1 MNKVI
6 LFSES
11 TIDITPELVAKYQI
25 EVFPLIVNFEE
36 ETYYDGVNITPDEL
50 YKKVEEKKM
59 LPKTAARTPLD
70 YKEAY
75 LKFLEQGNDVVH
87 ITLGSNFS
95 STYQNAFV
103 ARNNLKDELKER
115 IFLLDGKNLSSGTA
129 LLLLKAA
136 KLRDMGKSAKEIAE
150 EIQKL
155 VPRVKSQFVVESL
168 EYLHKGGRCSTTKRL
183 LGTVLRIKPM
193 IVVRAG
199 PMDVG
204 KSIIGSMK
212 KSLNEM
218 VKLFLNDFP
227 KVDPEFVFITETAAD
242 KSYRYLAE
250 KIEELP
256 ERKLIKNL
264 YHTEAGCVIASHCG
278 EGTIG
283 ILYLVNEDVP
293 ENQL

>member
-59 LPKTAARTPLD
+59 LPKTSARTPLD

-199 PMDVG
+199 RMDVG

-250 KIEELP
+250 KIEIDDMADAFDIYP
-256 ERKLIKNL
+256 
-264 YHTEAGCVIASHCG
+264 AGCDIGSHH
-278 EGTIG
+278 
-283 ILYLVNEDVP
+283 ILIMQVFDSS
-293 ENQL
+293 